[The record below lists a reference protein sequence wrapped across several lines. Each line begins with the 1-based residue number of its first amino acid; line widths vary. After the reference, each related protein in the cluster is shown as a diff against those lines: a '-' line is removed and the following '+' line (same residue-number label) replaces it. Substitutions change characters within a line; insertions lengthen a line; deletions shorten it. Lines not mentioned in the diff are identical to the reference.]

1 MGKSLIFSDSA
12 NTEDDGD
19 ILFGRSSEGSLG
31 GNLHDLSNT
40 QIAKLIYLKFDG
52 DPIPLIRQLSA
63 DSTLKERELVLLRR
77 DTFAREKLLVKLL
90 SSHGNMSSLEI
101 DQKLSTLHIDR
112 DVDKA
117 LTTMITGAMNDP
129 ISLPQSETGDPQP
142 SKAAPR
148 QSLDLTSLRSLPA
161 INAVHD
167 KQSSA
172 NRSSTWLSHFFNHS
186 ETGSSHLP
194 TGRPHS
200 KSFPLKVPFTFHGS
214 HSTDNVT
221 TLATQETKVP
231 VELEAIRSDLYSLP
245 QVSVNVDKFG
255 FLNDIG
261 NVWEHKIEA
270 KPEPQQVPSSMLEPA
285 SSIAIS
291 ALTSLVQMSELEV
304 TGTLFAPNHTPSV
317 DALKQ
322 LSKMHDEKNKQYED
336 EWDAFFRALQR
347 EYYRHTSASKRPS
360 QQAKEATDLETQQ
373 NIAYNTMYSAAN
385 EMFGL
390 RGLNLIKFDKSLGKS
405 LGAGAT
411 SIRPHGSSSGSGN
424 GSSGGAS
431 GSGGERSGGRG
442 GNGINHQDSVG
453 ADSVYFRKLHKLI
466 AKNGIPTQHRSQL
479 WLELSGAKN
488 LKVAGEFDR
497 LYNLAIDNND
507 PLVESNINQVKLD
520 LHRTMPSN
528 VYFNDVVNLQPGP
541 NYYRLQKILYAF
553 VVYKPHIGYCQGMNK
568 IISNLL
574 LGVNGTN
581 LDEAD
586 IFWIFASF
594 IDELLPQYGDHY
606 NFFDNKSLSYI
617 GANQQVLAE
626 VMLPKLLP
634 ILSRH
639 LSHLGVQVEYIT
651 LNWWI
656 LLFTENCLPIE
667 IWIKWFDNLLVSS
680 NLELEFFSM
689 SLALF
694 KNFERLILTMDSA
707 DDVYLVMKNLN
718 QNKATKSNLKYSELM
733 LISRDCERKINTME
747 INRVRGTIR

>member
-1 MGKSLIFSDSA
+1 MAKKPIFSDSA
-12 NTEDDGD
+12 NTEDGGD
-19 ILFGRSSEGSLG
+19 ILFGRLSEGSLG
-31 GNLHDLSNT
+31 DNLHDSSDM
-40 QIAKLIYLKFDG
+40 QIAKLIHHKFDG

-77 DTFAREKLLVKLL
+77 DTFAREQLLIKLL

-101 DQKLSTLHIDR
+101 DQKLSTLQIDR
-112 DVDKA
+112 DAGKA
-117 LTTMITGAMNDP
+117 LTTMIAGAINDP
-129 ISLPQSETGDPQP
+129 ISLPQSNTGDPQSP
-142 SKAAPR
+142 KAQPTL
-148 QSLDLTSLRSLPA
+148 SLDLTSLHSVPA
-161 INAVHD
+161 IDAVHY
-167 KQSSA
+167 KRSSA
-172 NRSSTWLSHFFNHS
+172 SRSSTWLSHFFNHS
-186 ETGSSHLP
+186 ETAPSPFP

-214 HSTDNVT
+214 HSTDNVS
-221 TLATQETKVP
+221 TLASPETKVP
-231 VELEAIRSDLYSLP
+231 VELEAIRSDLYSQPL
-245 QVSVNVDKFG
+245 VSVNVDKFG

-261 NVWEHKIEA
+261 NVWEHKVQA
-270 KPEPQQVPSSMLEPA
+270 KPKFQQVPSSSAEPA
-285 SSIAIS
+285 SATAIS
-291 ALTSLVQMSELEV
+291 ALTSLVQMSDLEV
-304 TGTLFAPNHTPSV
+304 TGKLFAPNHTPTV

-347 EYYRHTSASKRPS
+347 EYYKHTSASKRPS
-360 QQAKEATDLETQQ
+360 QQAKGATDLETQQ

-390 RGLNLIKFDKSLGKS
+390 RGLNLIKFDKSLGLS
-405 LGAGAT
+405 FGAGAT
-411 SIRPHGSSSGSGN
+411 SIRPHGGGSGSGN
-424 GSSGGAS
+424 GNSGGGC
-431 GSGGERSGGRG
+431 GSGGERSGGSG
-442 GNGINHQDSVG
+442 GNGNHQDSVG

-479 WLELSGAKN
+479 WLELSGAVN

-497 LYNLAIDNND
+497 LCNLAINNSD
-507 PLVESNINQVKLD
+507 PLMESNINQVKLD

-541 NYYRLQKILYAF
+541 NYYRLQRILYAF

-586 IFWIFASF
+586 VFWIFVSF

-626 VMLPKLLP
+626 VMLPRLLP
-634 ILSRH
+634 TLSRH

-651 LNWWI
+651 LNWWV

-694 KNFERLILTMDSA
+694 KYFETLILTMDST
-707 DDVYLVMKNLN
+707 DEVYLVMKNLN

-733 LISRDCERKINTME
+733 LISRDCERKINSME
-747 INRVRGTIR
+747 INRAAIR